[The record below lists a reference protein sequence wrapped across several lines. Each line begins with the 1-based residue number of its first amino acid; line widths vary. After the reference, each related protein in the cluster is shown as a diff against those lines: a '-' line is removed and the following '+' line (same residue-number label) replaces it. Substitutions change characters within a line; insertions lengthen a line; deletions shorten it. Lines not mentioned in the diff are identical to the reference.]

1 MKINIEFDASL
12 TESEILI
19 RCPSLDEEAQKLQEA
34 LYDAVLYSKKFIC
47 YQENTEYYIPLDSI
61 LFFETDAGR
70 IRAHTAKDVYITK
83 LKLYELEEL
92 LPGTFMRVSKSA
104 ILNTNH
110 VYSIT
115 KNLTASS
122 VVEFTG
128 THKQVYVSRHY
139 YKPLK
144 FKLEEKRNEYEK

>member
-1 MKINIEFDASL
+1 MKINIEVDASL
-12 TESEILI
+12 TESEVLI
-19 RCPSLDEEAQKLQEA
+19 RCPSLNEEIQMLQEA
-34 LYDAVLYSKKFIC
+34 LNNAAHCPKKLACF
-47 YQENTEYYIPLDSI
+47 QNNKEYYIPLEHI
-61 LFFETDAGR
+61 LFFETESGR
-70 IRAHTAKDVYITK
+70 MHAHTASDVFITK

-92 LPGTFMRVSKSA
+92 LPGSFVRISKSA

-122 VVEFTG
+122 VVEFAG

-144 FKLEEKRNEYEK
+144 FKLEEKRNYYET